1 MLDLEPIK
9 KRLALISKAQRDA
22 EGGLDSAT
30 LDVEALLE
38 EVKRLREAIHSH
50 RRQSYK
56 TYKVAQAWWDEDLWA
71 VLDANHYYPNYEQGG
86 DALRRRIGHP
96 DAGGHDA

>member
-22 EGGLDSAT
+22 DGGLDSAT

-38 EVKRLREAIHSH
+38 EVQRLRAE
-50 RRQSYK
+50 
-56 TYKVAQAWWDEDLWA
+56 
-71 VLDANHYYPNYEQGG
+71 VLK
-86 DALRRRIGHP
+86 
-96 DAGGHDA
+96 